1 MIDWFEIESCLQELS
16 TPGGRPP
23 IYRIQSSLSDVA
35 HDPAV
40 ADDSLD
46 VLSCCSHSIQ
56 TRQVSFDIV
65 SGNVLWAH
73 FE

>member
-1 MIDWFEIESCLQELS
+1 MIDWFRRL
-16 TPGGRPP
+16 GGRPP
-23 IYRIQSSLSDVA
+23 IYRIIQSSLSDVT